1 MRSQI
6 ELRVYY
12 EDTDFSGRVYHASY
26 LRFMERGR
34 TEWLRERGYEH
45 RQLQSQSDLVFAV
58 RGLQI
63 EYFAPALM
71 DDWLTIETVFAGPK
85 ASPSAYLDSNPAQ
98 FAYIHFV
105 AHAFASRADP
115 LDSAVILSG
124 GGAGEDSFKLY
135 ARDIMRRPINAQ
147 LVTIS
152 ACNGSGARS
161 YAGEGLVGLSWA
173 FLRAGAHSVIGAL
186 WEATDDSTPRLM
198 DTLYQGL
205 EDGQTPAS
213 ALRRA
218 KLTVLHAPG
227 KFRRP
232 YYWAPFQIYTRQ

>member
-85 ASPSAYLDSNPAQ
+85 GALLVYAQ
-98 FAYIHFV
+98 KV
-105 AHAFASRADP
+105 LR
-115 LDSAVILSG
+115 
-124 GGAGEDSFKLY
+124 GAKVLTE
-135 ARDIMRRPINAQ
+135 ATVTV
-147 LVTIS
+147 VTIS
-152 ACNGSGARS
+152 GGKVIRPPKVLLARAVRGGA
-161 YAGEGLVGLSWA
+161 
-173 FLRAGAHSVIGAL
+173 
-186 WEATDDSTPRLM
+186 
-198 DTLYQGL
+198 
-205 EDGQTPAS
+205 
-213 ALRRA
+213 
-218 KLTVLHAPG
+218 
-227 KFRRP
+227 
-232 YYWAPFQIYTRQ
+232 